1 MKEKKG
7 QWANI
12 TEQGAEINEQR
23 AKSNEQHY
31 NNEQKVTSN
40 KQKVTSNEHQ
50 AKNSASK
57 LLFKSVHAFEHNMW
71 FPCIT
76 KLECQ

>member
-31 NNEQKVTSN
+31 NNE
-40 KQKVTSNEHQ
+40 QKVTSNEHQ